1 LAPVLEKKTKNLNG
15 KVKLVKINIDNEQEI
30 AEQFNVQQVPTG
42 FYFYIF
48 IIIVFGVVGDR
59 AVTTFQGAQSEEFVF
74 IFF

>member
-42 FYFYIF
+42 FYFYIYNNSF
-48 IIIVFGVVGDR
+48 WCCW
-59 AVTTFQGAQSEEFVF
+59 
-74 IFF
+74 